1 MEQQRLADLNFL
13 NRYYESG
20 LSNILVVYGHRNI
33 DHNALLTK
41 FIENRRNVYFAA
53 RSASVKEQ
61 LFLWAKELRETGT
74 KVPEHPGFKEI
85 FDACLSSASKNS
97 MILVIRNFENIVRL
111 HLSS

>member
-74 KVPEHPGFKEI
+74 KVP
-85 FDACLSSASKNS
+85 
-97 MILVIRNFENIVRL
+97 
-111 HLSS
+111 